1 MPTTTPQKPTA
12 ASTMQVKLYA
22 PFTVYFNGPAHS
34 FSAVNDT
41 GPFDILPGHK
51 NFMSLLNPGIVT
63 VRQPGKADFVIKI
76 TEGLMHVKAD
86 QVTVFLAG

>member
-1 MPTTTPQKPTA
+1 MATTAVNKPA
-12 ASTMQVKLYA
+12 ATTTMQVKVYA
-22 PFTVYFNGPAHS
+22 PFTVYFDGPAHS
-34 FSAVNDT
+34 FSATNDT

-63 VRQPGKADFVIKI
+63 VRQPGRPDFVIKI

-86 QVTVFLAG
+86 RVTVFLAG

>member
-1 MPTTTPQKPTA
+1 MDTTGK
-12 ASTMQVKLYA
+12 TMRVKIYA
-22 PFTVYFNGPAHS
+22 PFSVYFDGPARS
-34 FSAVNDT
+34 FSAINDT

-51 NFMSLLNPGIVT
+51 NFMSLLNPSLVT
-63 VRQPGKADFVIKI
+63 VRRSDQPDFVIKI

>member
-1 MPTTTPQKPTA
+1 MANQTTQPPTQT
-12 ASTMQVKLYA
+12 STMQVRIDA
-22 PFTVYFNGPAHS
+22 PFNVYFNGPANS

-63 VRQPGKADFVIKI
+63 VRRAGQPDFLIKI

-86 QVTVFLAG
+86 QLTVFLVG